1 MACLTY
7 SQLLSECRI
16 HLSSVWPS
24 TRWQKSNLINQGDA
38 AAPND
43 PNDDYALNNRDDKN
57 VGSGDYVDNFG
68 DDDDVVTADE
78 QSNS

>member
-1 MACLTY
+1 M
-7 SQLLSECRI
+7 
-16 HLSSVWPS
+16 WPS

-38 AAPND
+38 ITPND
-43 PNDDYALNNRDDKN
+43 PNDDALNRDDKN

-78 QSNS
+78 QSNLWPTHKADWDVHQIQCMTNP